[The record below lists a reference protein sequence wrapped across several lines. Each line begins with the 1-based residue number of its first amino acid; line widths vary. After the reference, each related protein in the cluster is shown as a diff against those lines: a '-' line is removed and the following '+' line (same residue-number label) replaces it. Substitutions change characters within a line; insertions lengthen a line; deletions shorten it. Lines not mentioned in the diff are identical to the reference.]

1 MGEPTP
7 VMQQW
12 ESIKGEHRDAIL
24 FFRLGDFYEMFHDD
38 AKIAAQELE
47 ITLTARG
54 HTPSGEPIP
63 LAGVPYHSYKNY
75 AGRLLKKG
83 YKVAVCEQISD
94 PKLAK
99 GKKIVERAVV
109 RVLTPGTLIDDDLMT
124 GDQHNYLLSLVR
136 EREAWGLAFVDVS
149 TGDGACTSLYGPKAF
164 ERLLEEVERMAPAE
178 LVLPEEL
185 AETEAL
191 RSRVRAMGMPD
202 GAIVSIRDMPKV
214 TPAALKP
221 FFGGEAPPEEVASEG
236 AVGRAI
242 ALLGFYLQRTHA
254 DHLEHLRAMTPY
266 RLDEHMGLDPTTIRN
281 LELLETLLGKRREG
295 SLLGVLDRTAT
306 AMGGRLLKHWILHP
320 LTRLETIEER
330 QGAVAALVE
339 APSRRDEL
347 RELLK
352 RVYDIPRLLGKVVAR
367 HATPRDLYCLG
378 RSLACFPELNGLARE
393 AGLSD
398 LAEGLRCFPQL
409 VDEIARTLVDDP
421 TSSPTEGNFVR
432 AEVRADLDELRL
444 LASDVEGWLR
454 RTEEAFRASTGIRS
468 LKIKFNKV
476 MGYFIEVTRANA
488 DLVPDTFIRKQQLV
502 GSERYV
508 TAELKEKEEA
518 ILTAEDKARNL
529 EYEIF
534 CALRD
539 RVAEKVVPL
548 QEAAARVAELD
559 VFGALAHVAAIN
571 DYCRPVFVEENVLE
585 VEEGRHPVVEAF
597 IGRSHFVPNDLRL
610 GEDRQLVVL
619 TGPNMSGKSTYLRL
633 SALLTI
639 LAQTGSYVPARS
651 CRMGLVDR
659 VFTRVGATDDLSRG
673 ESTFMVE
680 MRETAYILRH
690 ASERSLVILDEVG
703 RGTSTYDGLSLAWAI
718 VEYLHEDEHCRPKTL
733 FATHYHELTE
743 LESLLPRVCNLSVL
757 VEERGE
763 DVIFLHRIVE
773 GPADESYGI
782 HVAKLAGF
790 PEAILRRARE
800 VLFRLEQDEQRDLE
814 RQKRIRSAAELR
826 EPQQL
831 TLFAA
836 PPNPV
841 LERLETIDPNGT
853 TPLEALRIL
862 ADLKEML

>member
-7 VMQQW
+7 VMKQW
-12 ESIKGEHRDAIL
+12 ESIKGEHGDAIL
-24 FFRLGDFYEMFHDD
+24 FFRLGDFYEMFYDD

-54 HTPSGEPIP
+54 HSVDGEPIP

-83 YKVAVCEQISD
+83 YKVAVCEQVSD

-99 GKKIVERAVV
+99 GKQIVERAVV
-109 RVLTPGTLIDDDLMT
+109 RVLTPGTLIDDDLMA
-124 GDQHNYLLSLVR
+124 GDRHNYLLSMVR

-164 ERLLEEVERMAPAE
+164 ERLLEEVERLEPAE
-178 LVLPEEL
+178 LVLPAEL
-185 AETEAL
+185 AESEAL
-191 RSRVRAMGMPD
+191 RAHVRAMGMPR
-202 GAIVSIRDMPKV
+202 GAVVAVAELPKV
-214 TPAALKP
+214 TPKALRP
-221 FFGGEAPPEEVASEG
+221 FFGGGAPPEEVATEG
-236 AVGRAI
+236 AVSRAI
-242 ALLGFYLQRTHA
+242 VLLGQYLERTHA

-295 SLLGVLDRTAT
+295 SLLGVLDRTST
-306 AMGGRLLKHWILHP
+306 AMGGRLMKHWILHP
-320 LTRLETIEER
+320 LTCREAIEER
-330 QGAVAALVE
+330 QRAVAALVDSP
-339 APSRRDEL
+339 ARREEL
-347 RELLK
+347 REVL
-352 RVYDIPRLLGKVVAR
+352 RRIYDIPRLLGKVVAR
-367 HATPRDLYCLG
+367 HANPRDLYCLG
-378 RSLACFPELNGLARE
+378 RSLDCLPELIALARE
-393 AGLSD
+393 AGLAE
-398 LAEGLRCFPQL
+398 LADGLVPFPEL
-409 VDEIARTLVDDP
+409 VEDIGRTLVDDP
-421 TSSPTEGNFVR
+421 PTSPTEGGFVR
-432 AEVRADLDELRL
+432 AEVDEELDELRL
-444 LASDVEGWLR
+444 LASDVEGWIR
-454 RTEEAFRASTGIRS
+454 RTEEEFRASTGIRS
-468 LKIKFNKV
+468 LKIKYNKV
-476 MGYFIEVTRANA
+476 MGYFIEVTKSNV
-488 DLVPDTFIRKQQLV
+488 DLVPDGFVRKQQLV

-534 CALRD
+534 QALRD
-539 RVAEKVVPL
+539 RVGERVVAL
-548 QEAAARVAELD
+548 QDTASRVAELD
-559 VFGALAHVAAIN
+559 VFGALAHVAATN
-571 DYCRPVFVEENVLE
+571 DYCRPVFVDENALR
-585 VEEGRHPVVEAF
+585 VEEARHPVVEEA
-597 IGRSHFVPNDLRL
+597 IGASRFVPNDVHL
-610 GEDRQLVVL
+610 GGDRQLTVL

-633 SALLTI
+633 TALVSI
-639 LAQTGSYVPARS
+639 MAQIGSYVPARS

-690 ASERSLVILDEVG
+690 ATERSLVILDEVG

-718 VEYLHEDEHCRPKTL
+718 VEYLHEDAVCRPKTL

-743 LESLLPRVCNLSVL
+743 LESLLPRVKNLSVL

-763 DVIFLHRIVE
+763 DVIFLHRIVD

-790 PEAILRRARE
+790 PEEILRRARE
-800 VLFRLEQDEQRDLE
+800 VLFRLEQDEQRDVQ
-814 RQKRIRSAAELR
+814 RQKRKRLADEAR
-826 EPQQL
+826 EPRQL
-831 TLFAA
+831 TLFA

-841 LERLETIDPNGT
+841 LERLEQIDPLST
-853 TPLEALRIL
+853 TPMEALRIL
-862 ADLKEML
+862 AELKELA